1 MSEFFKIA
9 ALVTTASTGIRYA
22 TSYLYAAIGETFGQ
36 RSGVLNLGVDG
47 IMLLGA
53 FGAYYTTRQTGNL
66 WLAMLVA
73 AVIGLIM
80 GLAMAF
86 VSVTLQ
92 AEQGISGIGFYLF
105 GLGMSDLL
113 FQKLVG
119 TPLPIPGF
127 PQIRIPW
134 LSELPVVGQLLFSH
148 SIIVYGAF
156 LLVPITTYVLNRT
169 TIGLKIRSAGENPA
183 AADTLGVSIARVRYG
198 TVMFGSMLAG
208 IGGAALT
215 TELRIFQSNL
225 TAGQGFIAVALVYF
239 GAWRPVGVMYGA
251 LLYGLVA
258 STVLQLKTLGVI
270 PRSVSDLATMLP
282 AVITI
287 LALVVAVQRERQPAA
302 LTKPYQRGG

>member
-1 MSEFFKIA
+1 MSEFFTAA
-9 ALVTTASTGIRYA
+9 ALVTTIGAGIRYA

-53 FGAYYTTRQTGNL
+53 FSAYYVALKTGDL
-66 WLAMLVA
+66 WLALLVA
-73 AVIGLIM
+73 AVVGLFM

-86 VSVTLQ
+86 ASVTLQ

-119 TPLPIPGF
+119 TPLPISGF
-127 PQIRIPW
+127 PEVHIPW
-134 LSELPVVGQLLFSH
+134 LSDLPVVGELLFSH
-148 SIIVYGAF
+148 SLLVYGAF
-156 LLVPITTYVLNRT
+156 LLVPIGTYVLNHT

-183 AADTLGVSIARVRYG
+183 AVDTLGVSVARVRYG

-215 TELRIFQSNL
+215 TELGIFQQNL

-251 LLYGLVA
+251 LLYGLVT
-258 STVLQLKTLGVI
+258 SIVSQLKTLEII
-270 PRSVSDLATMLP
+270 PRSVSDLASMLP
-282 AVITI
+282 ALITI
-287 LALVVAVQRERQPAA
+287 LALVIAVQRERQPAA
-302 LTKPYQRGG
+302 LTKPYERGG